1 MHLHLPHFCLD
12 FVLEKIRISMY
23 FYVLRT
29 HILFSF
35 DHIFFT
41 VTGMIHYCS
50 MYTYQLHQSEAKKMN
65 LYFLGKNE

>member
-1 MHLHLPHFCLD
+1 MHLHLPHFRLD

-35 DHIFFT
+35 EHIFFYRNRYDSLLFH
-41 VTGMIHYCS
+41 VLN
-50 MYTYQLHQSEAKKMN
+50 QLHQSEAKKMN